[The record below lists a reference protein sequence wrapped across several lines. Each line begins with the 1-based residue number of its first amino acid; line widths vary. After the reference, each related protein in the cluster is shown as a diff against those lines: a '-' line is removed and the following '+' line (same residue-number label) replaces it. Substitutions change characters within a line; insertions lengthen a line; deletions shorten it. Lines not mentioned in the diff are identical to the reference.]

1 MLFSSVQLKKLN
13 HPTRGNFVTPTA
25 NLVTLHHSANVG
37 GNTMVT
43 VKINTHKEGEP
54 ADQQVATGAVS
65 LTFFGCWTYDVD
77 VGIGS
82 IACSHKDQSHMYAV
96 LKLFHLTD
104 MVCLNKF
111 DFISKP
117 AEQ

>member
-1 MLFSSVQLKKLN
+1 M
-13 HPTRGNFVTPTA
+13 T
-25 NLVTLHHSANVG
+25 
-37 GNTMVT
+37 VT
-43 VKINTHKEGEP
+43 VKINTRKEEEP
-54 ADQQVATGAVS
+54 ADRQVAIGAAS

-82 IACSHKDQSHMYAV
+82 IACSHKDQSDMYSV
-96 LKLFHLTD
+96 LKLFQL
-104 MVCLNKF
+104 CLDKL